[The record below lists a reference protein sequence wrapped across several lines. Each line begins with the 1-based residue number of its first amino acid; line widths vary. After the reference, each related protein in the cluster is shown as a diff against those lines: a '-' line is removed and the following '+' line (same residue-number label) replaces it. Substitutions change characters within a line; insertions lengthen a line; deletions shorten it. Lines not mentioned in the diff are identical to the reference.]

1 MGYLSIKEYV
11 IYCGLDNYITNKS
24 DPAQWK
30 KQIDKIHVWGSK
42 TRNKIDIKEINGE
55 KVIDTENIKNLEWAK
70 KQRTQILLKS
80 ERGEITN
87 EELEEVEG
95 DIKFNK
101 DVVEVELENETR
113 EVGGDLRIDENDV
126 ISDFN
131 VEKKIKKQTLLKLR
145 AETSLKNIQISKIE
159 AKIIPTEVAQIVL
172 GTHNRTFVFAMRDQ
186 MEIFIKE
193 TVSFYELSTNEEAK
207 LREKVYKYINN
218 ASLQAITLSEKALEN
233 EINSITDV

>member
-11 IYCGLDNYITNKS
+11 IYCGLDSYITNKS
-24 DPAQWK
+24 DPAEWK
-30 KQIDKIHVWGSK
+30 KQTDKVHVWVK
-42 TRNKIDIKEINGE
+42 RKKIDAKVINGE
-55 KVIDTENIKNLEWAK
+55 KVIDTANVKNSEWAK
-70 KQRTQILLKS
+70 KIKTDTLIKS
-80 ERGEITN
+80 ERGVITD
-87 EELEEVEG
+87 EELEESENE
-95 DIKFNK
+95 ISFNRETIN
-101 DVVEVELENETR
+101 VSLENEAKPHPFSLKI
-113 EVGGDLRIDENDV
+113 EDEDV
-126 ISDFN
+126 SSDFN

-233 EINSITDV
+233 EINNITDV